1 VCSREAKFIKA
12 LAIRGELATAVIGSP
27 ANRVG
32 KDSRRM
38 GRNRDQRCG
47 NEGSDSV
54 HGLTK
59 AIRLWLKHGMMRL
72 VHPDALHFDQTVP
85 SYWEDSADALN
96 LTLGSLQG
104 DHTCDVAVIGGG
116 FTGLGAAL
124 TLAEA
129 GVDVHVLEAGA
140 IGWGA
145 SGRNGGFACI
155 GSHKLPYIK
164 MIERYGRQ
172 ETQHYYATM
181 RRAVEAVAENCEQHG
196 IDAWRQGKGEIT
208 LAHLPQRFEDLK
220 SEQEFHRDIF
230 GEENELIPPEE
241 MRQRGFG
248 GPTFHGGLL
257 GPTGFGI
264 HPLNYVR
271 GLARATHKAGAT
283 LHSHARVT
291 RWEERD
297 GVHHLFTAQGSL
309 RAKRVVVATN
319 GYTPE
324 KISRYHAGRLLP
336 ALSNILVT
344 RPLTDDELSEQGW
357 TSSTLAY
364 DSRQLLHYFRL
375 LPNKRFMFGARGS
388 TDSSNDG
395 SAAFRRRLI
404 TSFNTVFPAWRNVDV
419 THYWRGMVCLSFDRV
434 PYVGAVDDRKSV
446 WTAIAYHGNGVSM
459 ANWCGRAVAR
469 MMLGEDTRD
478 VPTIITR
485 RLAKF
490 PLPWLRPAYL
500 GAAYLW
506 FEMQDRR

>member
-1 VCSREAKFIKA
+1 
-12 LAIRGELATAVIGSP
+12 
-27 ANRVG
+27 
-32 KDSRRM
+32 M
-38 GRNRDQRCG
+38 
-47 NEGSDSV
+47 
-54 HGLTK
+54 
-59 AIRLWLKHGMMRL
+59 WLKHGTMPL
-72 VHPDALHFDQTVP
+72 IHPDALHFESTAP
-85 SYWEDSADALN
+85 SYWEASADPLN
-96 LTLGSLQG
+96 LTLQALQG
-104 DHTCDVAVIGGG
+104 DHSCDVAVIGGG
-116 FTGLGAAL
+116 FTGLGAAQ

-129 GVDVHVLEAGA
+129 GVDVRVLEAGA

-155 GSHKLPYIK
+155 GSHKLPYTK
-164 MIERYGRQ
+164 MIQRYGK
-172 ETQHYYATM
+172 EATQQYYATM
-181 RRAVEAVAENCEQHG
+181 RLAVEAVAENCEYHG
-196 IDAWRQGKGEIT
+196 IDAWRQGRGEIT

-220 SEQEFHRDIF
+220 SEQQFHRDVF

-248 GPTFHGGLL
+248 GPEFHGGLL

-271 GLARATHKAGAT
+271 GLARATHKTGAK
-283 LHSHARVT
+283 LHPNSRVL

-297 GVHHLFTAQGSL
+297 GGHHLFTAEGSL

-324 KISRYHAGRLLP
+324 NISRHHAGRLLP

-364 DSRQLLHYFRL
+364 DSRNLLHYFRL
-375 LPNKRFMFGARGS
+375 LPDKRMMFGARGS
-388 TDSSNDG
+388 TDSSTEG
-395 SAAFRRRLI
+395 SDAFRAKLVA
-404 TSFNTVFPAWRNVDV
+404 SFNKLFPTWRNVEV
-419 THYWRGMVCLSFDRV
+419 THYWRGFVCLTYDRV
-434 PYVGAVDDRKSV
+434 PYVGALDDNKTV

-469 MMLGEDTRD
+469 MMLGYDTRD
-478 VPTIITR
+478 VPEIITK

-506 FEMQDRR
+506 YDMQDRR